1 MEIKIHDFQISILRV
16 LLFTPKA
23 RFSDLNKVGVTN
35 DHFTFHVN
43 HLIKEG
49 LIKKTNG
56 KYSLTDNGKEFANR
70 MDTDSLKLE
79 RQAKIGIALHAVRIK
94 NGKTEILVHLRLK
107 EPFYGWYGSHSG
119 KVRWGES
126 PIDCARRE
134 FREETGLTGKF
145 THKEIVHYFHYHKD
159 GRLLEDKY
167 FWVFRVDDVSGKL
180 KAKVPEGENIW
191 MNEEKFRKL
200 KNTFASFDEIA
211 EALNT
216 KKLLYIDR
224 TRIVDSY

>member
-16 LLFTPKA
+16 LLFEPES
-23 RFSDLNKVGVTN
+23 RFSDLNRVGVTN

-49 LIKKTNG
+49 LIKKADG
-56 KYSLTDNGKEFANR
+56 KYTLTDIGKEFANR

-79 RQAKIGIALHAVRIK
+79 RQAKLGVALHAVRIK
-94 NGKTEILVHLRLK
+94 NGKTEVLVHKRLK

-119 KVRWGES
+119 KIRWGES

-134 FREETGLTGKF
+134 FKEETGLSGKF
-145 THKEIVHYFHYHKD
+145 TLKEIVHYFHYHKD

-180 KAKVPEGENIW
+180 KEKVPEGENIW
-191 MNEEKFRKL
+191 MDESKFRKL
-200 KNTFASFDEIA
+200 KNTFASYDEIA

-224 TRIVDSY
+224 TRIVESY